1 MFLIFAS
8 HILFYWFFFKKKGG
22 DDIQQLVELLQ
33 DPEEFADLLK
43 LVGMDKKP
51 LHVRRL
57 KKALRESIIG
67 FNSQDENRLKTM
79 KPLTLADPMNKISSE
94 LFSTAMFPGHSLNPQ
109 QMQMNRI
116 LSPSP
121 SFPPW
126 PLLPD
131 INLLRNIPPSSLA
144 QILAATSAISPTLSS
159 SASDPLG
166 FDVPSQ
172 NALLINA
179 LTTPVVP
186 ATSSPTGN
194 RLTTFTTQSMAI
206 PLVTS
211 ASSQTLSG
219 RSSCDTE
226 QSFNSEPLNDPLA
239 QSESNGLP
247 EDSRQS
253 GIVPHRDGN
262 LGSYVKAELERIASP
277 TSFANEQQQLFQ
289 LTTTNNPGMPL
300 RPSASLLKGD
310 VQKLSA
316 AVNAI
321 IPHLPSF
328 PLRLIN
334 SRNNSERELQEI
346 LKLPLN
352 DQSRLD
358 GLRRHSTIFGRFDA
372 PKRLTRP
379 LRHFEVCVNEIT
391 HRLVRQ
397 IPELVTQREHLFH
410 IARQVVNI
418 TNYGM
423 TLTESGEILNRLKA
437 EMQDLVDS
445 EEAMRTKLRTYNKET
460 ATTSQAQLRK
470 EIERVVNKLHNR
482 LSQATKHV
490 VLYHS
495 LEED

>member
-1 MFLIFAS
+1 
-8 HILFYWFFFKKKGG
+8 
-22 DDIQQLVELLQ
+22 
-33 DPEEFADLLK
+33 
-43 LVGMDKKP
+43 
-51 LHVRRL
+51 
-57 KKALRESIIG
+57 
-67 FNSQDENRLKTM
+67 
-79 KPLTLADPMNKISSE
+79 MNN
-94 LFSTAMFPGHSLNPQ
+94 A
-109 QMQMNRI
+109 
-116 LSPSP
+116 
-121 SFPPW
+121 
-126 PLLPD
+126 
-131 INLLRNIPPSSLA
+131 
-144 QILAATSAISPTLSS
+144 
-159 SASDPLG
+159 
-166 FDVPSQ
+166 PSQ

-186 ATSSPTGN
+186 AASSPTGN

-211 ASSQTLSG
+211 ASSETLSG

-226 QSFNSEPLNDPLA
+226 QSFNSEALNDPLA
-239 QSESNGLP
+239 QSESNGLSA
-247 EDSRQS
+247 ESRQS

-262 LGSYVKAELERIASP
+262 LGTYVKAELDRIASP
-277 TSFANEQQQLFQ
+277 TSFADEQQQLFQ

-328 PLRLIN
+328 PLRLIS

-423 TLTESGEILNRLKA
+423 TLTESGEVSQVSVKA
-437 EMQDLVDS
+437 FFLVTRYDIS
-445 EEAMRTKLRTYNKET
+445 VF
-460 ATTSQAQLRK
+460 Q
-470 EIERVVNKLHNR
+470 
-482 LSQATKHV
+482 
-490 VLYHS
+490 
-495 LEED
+495 